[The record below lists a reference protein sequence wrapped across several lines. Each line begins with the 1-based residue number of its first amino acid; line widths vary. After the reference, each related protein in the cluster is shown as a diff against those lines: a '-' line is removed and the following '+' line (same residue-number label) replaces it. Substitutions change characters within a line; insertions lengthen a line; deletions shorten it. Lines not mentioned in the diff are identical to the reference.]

1 MSTYWYFEC
10 MGHSPP
16 LRSVDEFT
24 QHTDDHYF
32 KHAVNLA
39 NARPLKEVDDD
50 LNGHIEQYYDGNAR
64 RFLVNHPTCSIELV
78 NDYGVRRA
86 LGAAGDELMSDAVNT
101 DTQREALSVVI
112 VEAINDGPID
122 GSSEFADR
130 ITDRVVAAGYVTP
143 GISAEEDELAAFLC
157 TRRTGHVLL
166 SFEPSGADLELART
180 LLGRYSVTLTGPV
193 VDYRDNS

>member
-10 MGHSPP
+10 MDHSPA

-32 KHAVNLA
+32 KHAVHLA
-39 NARPLKEVDDD
+39 NARPLQELGDE
-50 LNGHIEQYYDGNAR
+50 LNGQIEQYYDGNAR
-64 RFLVNHPTCSIELV
+64 RFLVSHPACRIELV

-86 LGAAGDELMSDAVNT
+86 LAPGDELMIDATNT
-101 DTQREALSVVI
+101 DARREALGRVI
-112 VEAINDGPID
+112 EDAISDGPID
-122 GSSEFADR
+122 GSSEFAGR
-130 ITDRVVAAGYVTP
+130 ITDRVLAAGYVAS
-143 GISAEEDELAAFLC
+143 GFSAEEDELAAFLC
-157 TRRTGHVLL
+157 TRRTGHPLL

-180 LLGRYSVTLTGPV
+180 LLGRYSVTLTGPA